1 MLQAAPGNYAAG
13 TGQDFRNVLKM
24 RPLLDLVQIVF
35 EARVSSLGL
44 GSTGQDWEIAFA
56 SNVNTSGTAS
66 VGVEWSTD
74 GILYTAVASEA
85 IDTTDELITR
95 AVAGQI
101 SDNIYWRLTFDRSGT
116 GATGAAQF
124 DNVTISA
131 GTVTIVPEPGTAA
144 LLVLGLAGLG
154 VAGRRRA

>member
-1 MLQAAPGNYAAG
+1 
-13 TGQDFRNVLKM
+13 M

-35 EARVSSLGL
+35 EARVSSLGV
-44 GSTGQDWEIAFA
+44 GSTGEDWEIAFGA
-56 SNVNTSGTAS
+56 NTNGAGTTAS
-66 VGVEWSTD
+66 IGIEWSLD
-74 GILYTAVASEA
+74 GILYNALASEA

-95 AVAGQI
+95 SVADQV
-101 SDNIYWRLTFDRSGT
+101 SDNIFWRLTFDREGT

-131 GTVTIVPEPGTAA
+131 GTVTVVPEPGTAA